1 MGRNSWVGP
10 LMIRMNLSGR
20 KKKRERYLLR
30 KMQKKYKK
38 DINSH
43 ISFNLDPM
51 KFNENTKK
59 KF

>member
-1 MGRNSWVGP
+1 
-10 LMIRMNLSGR
+10 
-20 KKKRERYLLR
+20 
-30 KMQKKYKK
+30 MQKKYKK

>member
-20 KKKRERYLLR
+20 KKNEIYLLR